1 MQEPELKNHWS
12 LKEELYQAESPMKLS
27 KIQAIMPILS
37 VSLLGMKDMYTT
49 FLFLWQRV
57 WQDSKEEKV
66 HSLWIESILAGKL

>member
-49 FLFLWQRV
+49 FLFL
-57 WQDSKEEKV
+57 
-66 HSLWIESILAGKL
+66 